1 MTVTVRGLCQQ
12 ASFKDVYG
20 NRYQFDGMI
29 GEDVELPQTLISLRF
44 V

>member
-1 MTVTVRGLCQQ
+1 MTVTVNGWCELSKF
-12 ASFKDVYG
+12 ADVDG
-20 NRYQFDGMI
+20 ERYHFNDMI